1 MSLHLY
7 NETSLNRM
15 NQTILNV
22 YALAQT
28 PTDNFEKN
36 IIGGLMF
43 SFNEKRTALV
53 LEEFNFNNNFFT
65 IHLEH

>member
-1 MSLHLY
+1 
-7 NETSLNRM
+7 M

-22 YALAQT
+22 YALAHT

-36 IIGGLMF
+36 NLGGLMF

-53 LEEFNFNNNFFT
+53 LEEFNFNNNFLPF
-65 IHLEH
+65 I